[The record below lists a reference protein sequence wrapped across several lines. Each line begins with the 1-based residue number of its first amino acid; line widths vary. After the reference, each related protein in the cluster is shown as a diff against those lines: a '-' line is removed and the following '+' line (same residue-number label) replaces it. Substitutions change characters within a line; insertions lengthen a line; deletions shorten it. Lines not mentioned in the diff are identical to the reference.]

1 MEVFTMQV
9 LITHSLLASKFFQST
24 KVKNAK
30 SEQKLNAIEVFL
42 KTAVQGSV
50 LHLIKRPAAL

>member
-1 MEVFTMQV
+1 MQV

-30 SEQKLNAIEVFL
+30 SEQKLKAIEVFL
-42 KTAVQGSV
+42 KTGVQGSV
-50 LHLIKRPAAL
+50 LHFIKLPAAL